1 MKLVI
6 PILLPIG
13 EEEGFVF
20 AVVEFRNPHGSADVE
35 SVIMPARTVAKV
47 IGSIVGVEDI
57 IDGVIVRRAVI
68 LVGARCYDLVEQHAG
83 NRAVFRIEA
92 TGLNRD
98 FLDRVGADIVARGVV
113 VAPTL
118 ATISPSIR
126 YWLLAC
132 GKPLMR
138 GANPEPFRFALPG
151 RVYPESAAAGCCW
164 S

>member
-35 SVIMPARTVAKV
+35 SVIMPARPVAKV

-68 LVGARCYDLVEQHAG
+68 LVVPDFMIWLNSAPETEPYSALKLLV
-83 NRAVFRIEA
+83 
-92 TGLNRD
+92 
-98 FLDRVGADIVARGVV
+98 
-113 VAPTL
+113 
-118 ATISPSIR
+118 
-126 YWLLAC
+126 
-132 GKPLMR
+132 
-138 GANPEPFRFALPG
+138 
-151 RVYPESAAAGCCW
+151 
-164 S
+164 

>member
-35 SVIMPARTVAKV
+35 SVIMPARPVAKV

-68 LVGARCYDLVEQHAG
+68 LVVPDFMIWLNSPPETEPYSALKLLVLIAISWT
-83 NRAVFRIEA
+83 AS
-92 TGLNRD
+92 GLTS
-98 FLDRVGADIVARGVV
+98 LRVVIVV
-113 VAPTL
+113 L
-118 ATISPSIR
+118 AH
-126 YWLLAC
+126 W
-132 GKPLMR
+132 
-138 GANPEPFRFALPG
+138 
-151 RVYPESAAAGCCW
+151 
-164 S
+164 